1 MVPQQA
7 HYQFR
12 WLKSVRAHLSLSI
25 CYLLSAIC
33 YSVAINGRDE
43 LLLVRVGSLPMR
55 RALNLGRA
63 GARPC
68 RLLFRTVLPFA
79 AFSALTAFRAFTYE

>member
-33 YSVAINGRDE
+33 YSAAINGRDE
-43 LLLVRVGSLPMR
+43 LLLVRVSSLPMR
-55 RALNLGRA
+55 RAVNLGRA
-63 GARPC
+63 GARPY
-68 RLLFRTVLPFA
+68 RLLFRTLLPFP
-79 AFSALTAFRAFTYE
+79 ALTAFPAFTYE